1 LIVFVFFLY
10 NVVFINFFTIFA
22 QLNNNKIVMKQDT
35 KDLILKE
42 SFKLFA
48 WKRYEQVTVS
58 DLERVTKLTR
68 GAIFY
73 YMKNKEHLFTEV
85 LDKYMLVRNTPQI
98 DEQTTLLL
106 YIDLFLEQIKK
117 SKKQMG
123 LLGVRNMNFA
133 YANIANQAIYYYP
146 EFVKLAKEKENE
158 ELKSW
163 IKVLCN
169 AVQSGEIVNTID
181 VELIANIFQLMYTGL
196 CNKGI
201 ILAEGIDLDETHKSF
216 LSIYSLIK
224 K

>member
-1 LIVFVFFLY
+1 MIY
-10 NVVFINFFTIFA
+10 IKSFIIFA
-22 QLNNNKIVMKQDT
+22 KNINNKEMKQDT

-73 YMKNKEHLFTEV
+73 YMKNKEHLFIEV
-85 LDKYMLVRNTPQI
+85 LDKYMLGRILAPANGQ
-98 DEQTTLLL
+98 QTLLS
-106 YIDLFLEQIKK
+106 YIDFFINQIKE
-117 SKKQMG
+117 SKKQMNM
-123 LLGVRNMNFA
+123 LGVKNMNFA

-146 EFVKLAKEKENE
+146 EYAKLAKEKDDEDLNNW
-158 ELKSW
+158 KN
-163 IKVLCN
+163 VLLN
-169 AVQSGEIVNTID
+169 AIQSGEVISA
-181 VELIANIFQLMYTGL
+181 VEAESVANIFQQAYVGL

-201 ILAEGIDLDETHKSF
+201 IMPEGIDLEETRKTF
-216 LSIYSLIK
+216 MSIYNLIK